1 MSGRPLI
8 VSETQIPREQR
19 DEIILDEGPEDM
31 DDSRRDPTWRPG
43 RSVQGQTETEV
54 QDTEREL
61 QEPRRYYLRSS
72 DKSDSEAS
80 ASIEP
85 QTIEPPREDS
95 PTDENN
101 SVRDEGG
108 SQPLPYPYSLRKLPG
123 RRN

>member
-1 MSGRPLI
+1 MSGRPII

-108 SQPLPYPYSLRKLPG
+108 
-123 RRN
+123 